1 MPRLRRMDCSSPGIR
16 RIRRGRGFSYL
27 DEDGTRIEDRELLDR
42 IRSLAI
48 PPAWTGVWICPH
60 PRGHIQAT
68 GQDDAGRKQ
77 YLYHDA
83 WRDHRDR
90 EKFEEMLDFGRAL
103 PAVRRRIE
111 EDVRCRGLV
120 RERVLACAIRLLDL
134 GFFRIGSERYTE
146 ENETHGLATLKRRHV
161 SLERGRAVFDY
172 RAKGSQR
179 HLQIVADPLILP
191 TIRALKA
198 RGSAPGGLLAYKN
211 GRRWRHVRSDEI
223 NERLRELAG
232 GEFSAKDFRTWNATV
247 LAAVALASH
256 EPPPSTKTA
265 RSRAV
270 TEAVENVGMYL
281 SNTPAVCRGSYIDP
295 RVIDRFDSGE
305 TIKGALDRAVD
316 GSHPGEF
323 PDRERIERAV
333 LRLLA

>member
-1 MPRLRRMDCSSPGIR
+1 MDCSSPGIR
-16 RIRRGRGFSYL
+16 RVRRGRGFTYL
-27 DEDGTRIEDRELLDR
+27 DEDGTRIEDRELMDR

-48 PPAWTGVWICPH
+48 PPAWTDVWICPD

-77 YLYHDA
+77 YLYHEA
-83 WRDHRDR
+83 WREHRDR
-90 EKFEEMLDFGRAL
+90 EKFEQMLAFGRAL
-103 PAVRRRIE
+103 PAVRRSIE
-111 EDVRCRGLV
+111 EDVRRRGLV

-134 GFFRIGSERYTE
+134 GFFRIGSERYAE
-146 ENETHGLATLKRRHV
+146 ENETHGLSTLKRRHV

-179 HLQIVADPLILP
+179 HVQVVADPLILP

-198 RGSAPGGLLAYKN
+198 RGSAPGGLFAYKN
-211 GRRWRHVRSDEI
+211 GRRWHDVRAEEI
-223 NERLRELAG
+223 NERIRELAG

-247 LAAVALASH
+247 LAALTLARN
-256 EPPPSTKTA
+256 EPPPSSKAA
-265 RSRAV
+265 RRRV
-270 TEAVENVGMYL
+270 VNEAVKQVGAYL

-305 TIKGALDRAVD
+305 TIRRALDRAID
-316 GSHPGEF
+316 GSNPGEF

>member
-1 MPRLRRMDCSSPGIR
+1 MDCSSPGIR
-16 RIRRGRGFSYL
+16 RVRRGRGFSYV
-27 DEDGTRIEDRELLDR
+27 DEDGARIEDRELVDR

-48 PPAWTGVWICPH
+48 PPAWTDVWICPD

-77 YLYHDA
+77 YLYHEA
-83 WRDHRDR
+83 WREHRDR
-90 EKFEEMLDFGRAL
+90 EKFEQMLAFGRAL

-111 EDVRCRGLV
+111 EDVRRRGLV

-134 GFFRIGSERYTE
+134 GFFRIGSERYAE
-146 ENETHGLATLKRRHV
+146 ENETHGLSTLKRRHV

-179 HLQIVADPLILP
+179 HVQVVADPLILP

-198 RGSAPGGLLAYKN
+198 RGSAPGGLFAYKN
-211 GRRWRHVRSDEI
+211 GRRWHNVRAEEI
-223 NERLRELAG
+223 NERIRELAG

-247 LAAVALASH
+247 LAALALARN
-256 EPPPSTKTA
+256 EPPPSSKAA
-265 RSRAV
+265 RRRV
-270 TEAVENVGMYL
+270 VNEAVKQVGSYL
-281 SNTPAVCRGSYIDP
+281 SNTPAVCRSSYIDP

-305 TIKGALDRAVD
+305 TIRRALDRAID
-316 GSHPGEF
+316 GSDPGEF
-323 PDRERIERAV
+323 PERERIERAV